1 MLFRSGLLGVGIGN
15 SREKWNYLPAAHND
29 FIFAIICEETGFI
42 GGALV
47 ILLFVVIGWCLIAMA
62 LQMRDRYASM
72 VLICIAAWLVGQGL
86 VNIAVVV
93 GLLPV
98 MGVPM
103 PFVSAGGSS
112 LIMCLAAAGAAVS
125 MMREHPQ
132 VKAERVKA

>member
-1 MLFRSGLLGVGIGN
+1 
-15 SREKWNYLPAAHND
+15 
-29 FIFAIICEETGFI
+29 
-42 GGALV
+42 
-47 ILLFVVIGWCLIAMA
+47 
-62 LQMRDRYASM
+62 
-72 VLICIAAWLVGQGL
+72 
-86 VNIAVVV
+86 
-93 GLLPV
+93 